1 MKGRI
6 NNARSMPS
14 TSVFLYK
21 IYAFDNG
28 TLMQYLW
35 QGLRVQSAASAEKGI
50 FIFMKREK
58 KGRCF
63 FACGSKTV
71 RAKVSRS
78 TKKYIT
84 SLNTYS

>member
-1 MKGRI
+1 MKGCI

-14 TSVFLYK
+14 TAVFLYK

-35 QGLRVQSAASAEKGI
+35 QSLQVQKDALTKKGI

-58 KGRCF
+58 KGRHF
-63 FACGSKTV
+63 FAYDSKTTHT
-71 RAKVSRS
+71 KVHAPQRNISHH
-78 TKKYIT
+78 
-84 SLNTYS
+84 